1 MRFIVTTFASL
12 ALIAGMALYAQES
25 EDAEADDDD
34 RRPDPAAT
42 FAPTEEV
49 AADTAVAFPTDI

>member
-1 MRFIVTTFASL
+1 MRTMIIMAALL
-12 ALIAGMALYAQES
+12 ALGGTAALQAQ
-25 EDAEADDDD
+25 DADDEAGAGD
-34 RRPDPAAT
+34 AATESAET

>member
-1 MRFIVTTFASL
+1 MRTMIIMATLL
-12 ALIAGMALYAQES
+12 ALGVTAALQAQDADEEVGAEDTATES
-25 EDAEADDDD
+25 AE
-34 RRPDPAAT
+34 T